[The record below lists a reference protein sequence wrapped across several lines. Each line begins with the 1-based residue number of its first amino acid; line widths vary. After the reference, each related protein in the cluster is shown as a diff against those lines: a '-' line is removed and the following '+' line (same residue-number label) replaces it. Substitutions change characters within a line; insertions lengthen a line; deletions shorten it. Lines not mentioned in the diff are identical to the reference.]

1 MRSIRASEF
10 KAKCL
15 AILDD
20 VERTGEPITILKRGR
35 PVARLVPPAR
45 GEGKYPQDTLKGTVK
60 ILGDVLEPVLPA
72 EMWEAEGGEADGRRF
87 SPPTSSSDMVS

>member
-15 AILDD
+15 AILDE
-20 VERTGEPITILKRGR
+20 VERTGEPVTILKRGR
-35 PVARLVPPAR
+35 PVARLLPPVPEQGR
-45 GEGKYPQDTLKGTVK
+45 YPQDALFGTVE

-72 EMWEAEGGEADGRRF
+72 EDWEAEKGRL
-87 SPPTSSSDMVS
+87 

>member
-15 AILDD
+15 AILDE

-35 PVARLVPPAR
+35 PVARLIPPMPA
-45 GEGKYPQDTLKGTVK
+45 EGRYPQHALFGTVK
-60 ILGDVLEPVLPA
+60 ITGDVIEPVLPA
-72 EMWEAEGGEADGRRF
+72 EVWDAARGEL
-87 SPPTSSSDMVS
+87 